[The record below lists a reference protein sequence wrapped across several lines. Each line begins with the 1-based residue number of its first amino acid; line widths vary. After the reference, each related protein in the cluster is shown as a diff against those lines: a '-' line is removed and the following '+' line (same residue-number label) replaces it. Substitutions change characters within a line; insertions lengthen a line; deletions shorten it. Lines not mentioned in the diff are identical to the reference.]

1 MLTAQTDYYLGS
13 LYSYK
18 GFSPD
23 GHALGRSGFEAIA
36 DSQKT
41 YTIEKNSVVNF
52 SGGAEFKIIKG
63 YSLAIGGY
71 TDFSQG
77 PHDSRPASWNRN
89 IDYYGATLSLG
100 MDKDLTE
107 SRFGFNVAYGDA
119 SITHFQWTTTSG
131 GKRILLLDE
140 NKAIAK
146 PRQEFNAFNFGL
158 FLSSTLK
165 I

>member
-1 MLTAQTDYYLGS
+1 
-13 LYSYK
+13 
-18 GFSPD
+18 
-23 GHALGRSGFEAIA
+23 
-36 DSQKT
+36 
-41 YTIEKNSVVNF
+41 VVNF
-52 SGGAEFKIIKG
+52 SGGAELQVLKG
-63 YSLAIGGY
+63 YSVALGGY

-77 PHDSRPASWNRN
+77 PHDTRPASWNRN

-107 SRFGFNVAYGDA
+107 SRFGISAAYGDA

-131 GKRILLLDE
+131 GKPDLLYD
-140 NKAIAK
+140 KTGAIAK
-146 PRQEFNAFNFGL
+146 PRQNFKAFNFGL